1 MPPAQFTEQGTPLA
15 PVGASPSVAPYA
27 FAPVQGAATFP
38 KPGPMGPMG
47 SPILFEFDAPSSE
60 WVCEHNL
67 GRLPLV
73 LVYDLDGN
81 SRPFVPVT
89 NPDSNTTI
97 VTPTPPLAGKV
108 VIA

>member
-1 MPPAQFTEQGTPLA
+1 MPAQFTEQGQPLA
-15 PVGASPSVAPYA
+15 PVGASTQSPPFA
-27 FAPVQGAATFP
+27 FRPTQGAATFP

-47 SPILFEFDAPSSE
+47 SPILFEFDDPSSE
-60 WVCEHNL
+60 WVCAHNL

-81 SRPFVPVT
+81 SRPFVPVS
-89 NPDSNTTI
+89 NPDENTTV